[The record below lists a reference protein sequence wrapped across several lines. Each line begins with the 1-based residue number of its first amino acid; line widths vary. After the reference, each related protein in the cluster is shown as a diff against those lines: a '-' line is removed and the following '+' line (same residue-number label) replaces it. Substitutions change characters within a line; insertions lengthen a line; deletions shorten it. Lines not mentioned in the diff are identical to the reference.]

1 MKMKKPA
8 IVTSVM
14 RKNTRRPPDRTARP
28 RVEEREPAI
37 ASGDRC
43 ARRRVARA
51 LWVGSRPPVR
61 EAMGRAASSSSSSDS
76 SSSSSSHERRGKKRK
91 REKEKKRKR
100 ERKSESKKRRK
111 REDDPERERLKRA
124 RRPLKRRTRAADEAL
139 VPSAAAEKKR
149 KPNRAIRNA
158 SPSTLGPHGA
168 AGEIPLTAA
177 QEAAARVAAARAA
190 ALQEDA
196 VLARL
201 GAPRE
206 DVLGFRNASIAGLAG
221 LDAHLAAAPGGVGAS
236 SFDARRIRQKKAAER
251 LEALL
256 PAPATGREALL
267 EKRAAARASNREMAN
282 AKEEGMFAS
291 GFGGEL
297 GGGGAD
303 EFRAALAA
311 NRMKREARNRRRG
324 VDGASA
330 ALRLREHRRL
340 EAEKMGAFQDMVGGL
355 GEGERI
361 EIPRR
366 E

>member
-1 MKMKKPA
+1 
-8 IVTSVM
+8 
-14 RKNTRRPPDRTARP
+14 
-28 RVEEREPAI
+28 
-37 ASGDRC
+37 
-43 ARRRVARA
+43 
-51 LWVGSRPPVR
+51 
-61 EAMGRAASSSSSSDS
+61 MGRASSSSSSDS
-76 SSSSSSHERRGKKRK
+76 SSSSSHERKKRK
-91 REKEKKRKR
+91 REKEKKHKRK
-100 ERKSESKKRRK
+100 RKSESKKRRK
-111 REDDPERERLKRA
+111 REDDPERERLKEA
-124 RRPLKRRTRAADEAL
+124 RRLLKRRTRAADEAL

-149 KPNRAIRNA
+149 KPNREAARTGA
-158 SPSTLGPHGA
+158 PGGLALPGA
-168 AGEIPLTAA
+168 AGETPLTAA

-196 VLARL
+196 ALERL

-206 DVLGFRNASIAGLAG
+206 DVLGFRNANLAGLAG
-221 LDAHLAAAPGGVGAS
+221 LDADAAAPSVGAS
-236 SFDARRIRQKKAAER
+236 SLDARRIRQSRAER

-256 PAPATGREALL
+256 PAPATGREALF

-291 GFGGEL
+291 SFGGEL

-324 VDGASA
+324 EDGASA
-330 ALRLREHRRL
+330 ALRLREHRRA
-340 EAEKMGAFQDMVGGL
+340 EAEKMGAFQEMVGGL

>member
-1 MKMKKPA
+1 
-8 IVTSVM
+8 
-14 RKNTRRPPDRTARP
+14 
-28 RVEEREPAI
+28 
-37 ASGDRC
+37 
-43 ARRRVARA
+43 
-51 LWVGSRPPVR
+51 
-61 EAMGRAASSSSSSDS
+61 MGRASSSSSSDS
-76 SSSSSSHERRGKKRK
+76 SSSSSRERKKRK
-91 REKEKKRKR
+91 RDKEKKHKRK
-100 ERKSESKKRRK
+100 RKSESKKRRK
-111 REDDPERERLKRA
+111 REDDPERERLKEA
-124 RRPLKRRTRAADEAL
+124 RRLLKRRTRAADEAL

-149 KPNRAIRNA
+149 KPNPAA
-158 SPSTLGPHGA
+158 GGLALPGA
-168 AGEIPLTAA
+168 AGETPLTAA

-196 VLARL
+196 ALERL

-221 LDAHLAAAPGGVGAS
+221 LDADAAAPGTVGAS
-236 SFDARRIRQKKAAER
+236 SFDARRARQKKAAER

-256 PAPATGREALL
+256 PAPATGREALF

-311 NRMKREARNRRRG
+311 NRMKREARERRRG

>member
-1 MKMKKPA
+1 
-8 IVTSVM
+8 
-14 RKNTRRPPDRTARP
+14 
-28 RVEEREPAI
+28 
-37 ASGDRC
+37 
-43 ARRRVARA
+43 
-51 LWVGSRPPVR
+51 
-61 EAMGRAASSSSSSDS
+61 MGRASSSSSSDS
-76 SSSSSSHERRGKKRK
+76 SSSSSRERKKRK
-91 REKEKKRKR
+91 RDKEKKHKRK
-100 ERKSESKKRRK
+100 RKSESKKRRK
-111 REDDPERERLKRA
+111 REDDPERERLKEA
-124 RRPLKRRTRAADEAL
+124 RRLLKRRTRAADEAL

-149 KPNRAIRNA
+149 KPNNA
-158 SPSTLGPHGA
+158 AGGLALPGA
-168 AGEIPLTAA
+168 AGETPLTAA
-177 QEAAARVAAARAA
+177 QEAAARVAAVRAA

-196 VLARL
+196 ALARL

-221 LDAHLAAAPGGVGAS
+221 LDADAAAPGRVGAS

-256 PAPATGREALL
+256 PAPATGREALF

>member
-1 MKMKKPA
+1 
-8 IVTSVM
+8 
-14 RKNTRRPPDRTARP
+14 
-28 RVEEREPAI
+28 
-37 ASGDRC
+37 
-43 ARRRVARA
+43 
-51 LWVGSRPPVR
+51 
-61 EAMGRAASSSSSSDS
+61 MGRASSSSSSDS
-76 SSSSSSHERRGKKRK
+76 SSSSSHERKKRK
-91 REKEKKRKR
+91 REKEKKHKRK
-100 ERKSESKKRRK
+100 RKSESKKRRK
-111 REDDPERERLKRA
+111 REDDPERERLKEA
-124 RRPLKRRTRAADEAL
+124 RRLLKRRTRAADEAL

-149 KPNRAIRNA
+149 KPNREAARTGA
-158 SPSTLGPHGA
+158 PGGLALPGA
-168 AGEIPLTAA
+168 AGETPLTAA
-177 QEAAARVAAARAA
+177 QKAAARVAAARAA

-196 VLARL
+196 ALERL

-206 DVLGFRNASIAGLAG
+206 DVLGFRNANLAGLAG
-221 LDAHLAAAPGGVGAS
+221 LDADAAAPSVGAS
-236 SFDARRIRQKKAAER
+236 SLDARRIRQSRAER

-256 PAPATGREALL
+256 PAPATGREALF

-291 GFGGEL
+291 SFGGEL

-324 VDGASA
+324 EDGASA
-330 ALRLREHRRL
+330 ALRLREHRRA
-340 EAEKMGAFQDMVGGL
+340 EAEKMGAFQEMVGGL

>member
-1 MKMKKPA
+1 
-8 IVTSVM
+8 
-14 RKNTRRPPDRTARP
+14 
-28 RVEEREPAI
+28 
-37 ASGDRC
+37 
-43 ARRRVARA
+43 
-51 LWVGSRPPVR
+51 
-61 EAMGRAASSSSSSDS
+61 MGRASSSSSSDS
-76 SSSSSSHERRGKKRK
+76 SSSSSHERKKRK
-91 REKEKKRKR
+91 REKEKKHKRK
-100 ERKSESKKRRK
+100 RKSESKKRRK
-111 REDDPERERLKRA
+111 REDDPERERLKEA
-124 RRPLKRRTRAADEAL
+124 RRLLKRRTRAADEAL

-149 KPNRAIRNA
+149 KPNREAAR
-158 SPSTLGPHGA
+158 TGA
-168 AGEIPLTAA
+168 PGGLALPALIAGETPLTAA

-196 VLARL
+196 ALERL

-206 DVLGFRNASIAGLAG
+206 DVLGFRNANLAGLAG
-221 LDAHLAAAPGGVGAS
+221 LDADAAAPSVGAS
-236 SFDARRIRQKKAAER
+236 SLDARRIRQSRAER
-251 LEALL
+251 LEALLPLL
-256 PAPATGREALL
+256 PAPATGREALF

-291 GFGGEL
+291 SFGGEL

-330 ALRLREHRRL
+330 ALRLREHRRA
-340 EAEKMGAFQDMVGGL
+340 EAEKMGAFQEMVGGL

>member
-1 MKMKKPA
+1 
-8 IVTSVM
+8 
-14 RKNTRRPPDRTARP
+14 
-28 RVEEREPAI
+28 
-37 ASGDRC
+37 
-43 ARRRVARA
+43 
-51 LWVGSRPPVR
+51 
-61 EAMGRAASSSSSSDS
+61 MGRASSSSSSDS
-76 SSSSSSHERRGKKRK
+76 SSSSSRERKKRK
-91 REKEKKRKR
+91 RDKEKKHKRK
-100 ERKSESKKRRK
+100 RKSESKKRRK
-111 REDDPERERLKRA
+111 REDDPERERLKEA
-124 RRPLKRRTRAADEAL
+124 RRLLKRRTRAADEAL

-149 KPNRAIRNA
+149 KPNDAA
-158 SPSTLGPHGA
+158 GGLALPGA
-168 AGEIPLTAA
+168 AGETPLTAA

-196 VLARL
+196 ALERR

-221 LDAHLAAAPGGVGAS
+221 LDADAAAPGTVGAS
-236 SFDARRIRQKKAAER
+236 SFDARRARQKKAAER

-256 PAPATGREALL
+256 PAPATGREALF

>member
-1 MKMKKPA
+1 
-8 IVTSVM
+8 
-14 RKNTRRPPDRTARP
+14 
-28 RVEEREPAI
+28 
-37 ASGDRC
+37 
-43 ARRRVARA
+43 
-51 LWVGSRPPVR
+51 
-61 EAMGRAASSSSSSDS
+61 MGRASSSSSSDS
-76 SSSSSSHERRGKKRK
+76 SSSSSHERKKRK
-91 REKEKKRKR
+91 REKEKKHKRK
-100 ERKSESKKRRK
+100 RKSESKKRRK
-111 REDDPERERLKRA
+111 REDDPERGRLKEA
-124 RRPLKRRTRAADEAL
+124 RRLLKRRTRAADEAL

-149 KPNRAIRNA
+149 KPNREAAR
-158 SPSTLGPHGA
+158 TGA
-168 AGEIPLTAA
+168 PGGLALPALIAGETPLTAA

-196 VLARL
+196 ALERL

-206 DVLGFRNASIAGLAG
+206 DVLGFRNANLAGLAG
-221 LDAHLAAAPGGVGAS
+221 LDADAAAPSVGAS
-236 SFDARRIRQKKAAER
+236 SLDARRIRQSRAER

-256 PAPATGREALL
+256 PAPATGREALF

-291 GFGGEL
+291 SFGGEL

-330 ALRLREHRRL
+330 ALRLREHRRA
-340 EAEKMGAFQDMVGGL
+340 EAEKMGAFQEMVAGL

>member
-1 MKMKKPA
+1 
-8 IVTSVM
+8 
-14 RKNTRRPPDRTARP
+14 
-28 RVEEREPAI
+28 
-37 ASGDRC
+37 
-43 ARRRVARA
+43 
-51 LWVGSRPPVR
+51 
-61 EAMGRAASSSSSSDS
+61 MGRASSSSSSDS
-76 SSSSSSHERRGKKRK
+76 SSSSSRERKKRK
-91 REKEKKRKR
+91 RDKEKKHKRK
-100 ERKSESKKRRK
+100 RKSESKKRRK
-111 REDDPERERLKRA
+111 REDDPERERLKEA
-124 RRPLKRRTRAADEAL
+124 RRLLKRRTRAADEAL

-149 KPNRAIRNA
+149 KPNDAA
-158 SPSTLGPHGA
+158 GGLALPGA
-168 AGEIPLTAA
+168 AGETPLTAA

-196 VLARL
+196 ALERL

-221 LDAHLAAAPGGVGAS
+221 LDADAAAPGGVGAS

-256 PAPATGREALL
+256 PAPATGREALF

>member
-1 MKMKKPA
+1 
-8 IVTSVM
+8 
-14 RKNTRRPPDRTARP
+14 
-28 RVEEREPAI
+28 
-37 ASGDRC
+37 
-43 ARRRVARA
+43 
-51 LWVGSRPPVR
+51 
-61 EAMGRAASSSSSSDS
+61 MGRASSSSSSDS
-76 SSSSSSHERRGKKRK
+76 SSSSSRERKKRK
-91 REKEKKRKR
+91 RDKEKKHKRK
-100 ERKSESKKRRK
+100 RKSESKKRRK
-111 REDDPERERLKRA
+111 REDDPERERLKEA
-124 RRPLKRRTRAADEAL
+124 RRLLKRRTRAADEAL

-149 KPNRAIRNA
+149 KPNDAA
-158 SPSTLGPHGA
+158 GGLGGLPGA
-168 AGEIPLTAA
+168 AGETPLTAA

-196 VLARL
+196 ALERL

-221 LDAHLAAAPGGVGAS
+221 LDADAAAPGRVGAS
-236 SFDARRIRQKKAAER
+236 SFDARRARQKKAAER

-256 PAPATGREALL
+256 PAPATGREALF

>member
-1 MKMKKPA
+1 
-8 IVTSVM
+8 
-14 RKNTRRPPDRTARP
+14 
-28 RVEEREPAI
+28 
-37 ASGDRC
+37 
-43 ARRRVARA
+43 
-51 LWVGSRPPVR
+51 
-61 EAMGRAASSSSSSDS
+61 MGRASSSSSSDS
-76 SSSSSSHERRGKKRK
+76 SSSSSHERKKRK
-91 REKEKKRKR
+91 REKEKKHKRK
-100 ERKSESKKRRK
+100 RKSESKKRRK
-111 REDDPERERLKRA
+111 REDDPERERLKEA
-124 RRPLKRRTRAADEAL
+124 RRLLKRRTRAADEAL

-149 KPNRAIRNA
+149 KPNREAAR
-158 SPSTLGPHGA
+158 TGA
-168 AGEIPLTAA
+168 PGGLALPALIAGETPLTAA

-196 VLARL
+196 ALERL
-201 GAPRE
+201 GAPME
-206 DVLGFRNASIAGLAG
+206 DVLGFRNANLAGLAG
-221 LDAHLAAAPGGVGAS
+221 LDADAAAPSVGAS
-236 SFDARRIRQKKAAER
+236 SLDARRIRQSRAER

-256 PAPATGREALL
+256 PAPATGREALF

-291 GFGGEL
+291 SFGGEL

-324 VDGASA
+324 EDGASA
-330 ALRLREHRRL
+330 ALRLREHRRA
-340 EAEKMGAFQDMVGGL
+340 EAEKMGAFQEMVAGL

>member
-1 MKMKKPA
+1 
-8 IVTSVM
+8 
-14 RKNTRRPPDRTARP
+14 
-28 RVEEREPAI
+28 
-37 ASGDRC
+37 
-43 ARRRVARA
+43 
-51 LWVGSRPPVR
+51 
-61 EAMGRAASSSSSSDS
+61 MGRASSSSSSDS
-76 SSSSSSHERRGKKRK
+76 SSSSSRERKKRK
-91 REKEKKRKR
+91 RDKEKKHKRK
-100 ERKSESKKRRK
+100 RKSESKKRRK
-111 REDDPERERLKRA
+111 REDDPERERLKEA
-124 RRPLKRRTRAADEAL
+124 RRLLKRRTRAADEAL

-149 KPNRAIRNA
+149 KPNDAA
-158 SPSTLGPHGA
+158 GGLGGLPGA
-168 AGEIPLTAA
+168 AGETPLTAA

-190 ALQEDA
+190 ALLEDA
-196 VLARL
+196 ALERL

-221 LDAHLAAAPGGVGAS
+221 LDAHLAAAPGTVGAS
-236 SFDARRIRQKKAAER
+236 SFDARRARQKKAAER

-256 PAPATGREALL
+256 PAPATGREALF

>member
-1 MKMKKPA
+1 
-8 IVTSVM
+8 
-14 RKNTRRPPDRTARP
+14 
-28 RVEEREPAI
+28 
-37 ASGDRC
+37 
-43 ARRRVARA
+43 
-51 LWVGSRPPVR
+51 
-61 EAMGRAASSSSSSDS
+61 MGRAASSSSSSDS

-124 RRPLKRRTRAADEAL
+124 RRLLKRRTRAADEAL

-149 KPNRAIRNA
+149 KPNRATA
-158 SPSTLGPHGA
+158 TKHS
-168 AGEIPLTAA
+168 GEIPLTAA

-196 VLARL
+196 ALAQM

-206 DVLGFRNASIAGLAG
+206 DVLGFRNAGLAGLAG
-221 LDAHLAAAPGGVGAS
+221 LDADLPADLPASTSGAGSSAA
-236 SFDARRIRQKKAAER
+236 DARRARLLRAER
-251 LEALL
+251 LEALA

-282 AKEEGMFAS
+282 AKEEGMFLS
-291 GFGGEL
+291 PGGGEL
-297 GGGGAD
+297 GGGGAS

-311 NRMKREARNRRRG
+311 HRRARLARDVRRG
-324 VDGASA
+324 VDGATV
-330 ALRLREHRRL
+330 ALRLRAHGRA
-340 EAEKMGAFQDMVGGL
+340 EAEKMRTFQDMVGGL

-366 E
+366 K

>member
-1 MKMKKPA
+1 
-8 IVTSVM
+8 
-14 RKNTRRPPDRTARP
+14 
-28 RVEEREPAI
+28 
-37 ASGDRC
+37 
-43 ARRRVARA
+43 
-51 LWVGSRPPVR
+51 
-61 EAMGRAASSSSSSDS
+61 MGRASSSSSSDS
-76 SSSSSSHERRGKKRK
+76 SSSSSHERKKRK
-91 REKEKKRKR
+91 REKEKKHKRK
-100 ERKSESKKRRK
+100 RKSESKKRRK
-111 REDDPERERLKRA
+111 REDDPERERLKEA
-124 RRPLKRRTRAADEAL
+124 RRLLKRRTRAADEAL

-149 KPNRAIRNA
+149 KPNREAARTGA
-158 SPSTLGPHGA
+158 PGGLALPGA
-168 AGEIPLTAA
+168 AGETPLTAA

-196 VLARL
+196 ALERL

-206 DVLGFRNASIAGLAG
+206 DVLGFRNANLAGLAG
-221 LDAHLAAAPGGVGAS
+221 LDADAAAPSVGAS
-236 SFDARRIRQKKAAER
+236 SLDARRIRQSRAER

-256 PAPATGREALL
+256 PAPATGREALF

-291 GFGGEL
+291 SFGGEL

-324 VDGASA
+324 EDGASA
-330 ALRLREHRRL
+330 ALRLREHRRA
-340 EAEKMGAFQDMVGGL
+340 EAEKMGAFQEMVAGL

>member
-1 MKMKKPA
+1 
-8 IVTSVM
+8 
-14 RKNTRRPPDRTARP
+14 
-28 RVEEREPAI
+28 
-37 ASGDRC
+37 
-43 ARRRVARA
+43 
-51 LWVGSRPPVR
+51 
-61 EAMGRAASSSSSSDS
+61 MGRASSSSSSDS
-76 SSSSSSHERRGKKRK
+76 SSSSSRERKKRK
-91 REKEKKRKR
+91 REKEKKHKRK
-100 ERKSESKKRRK
+100 RKSEPKKRRK
-111 REDDPERERLKRA
+111 REDDPERERLKEA
-124 RRPLKRRTRAADEAL
+124 RRLLKRLTRAADEAL

-149 KPNRAIRNA
+149 KPNNA
-158 SPSTLGPHGA
+158 AGGLALPGA
-168 AGEIPLTAA
+168 AGETPLTAA

-190 ALQEDA
+190 ALLEDA
-196 VLARL
+196 ALERL

-221 LDAHLAAAPGGVGAS
+221 LDAHLAAAPGTVGAS
-236 SFDARRIRQKKAAER
+236 SFDARRARQKKAAER

-256 PAPATGREALL
+256 PAPATGREALF

-340 EAEKMGAFQDMVGGL
+340 EEEKMGAFQDMVGGL

>member
-1 MKMKKPA
+1 
-8 IVTSVM
+8 
-14 RKNTRRPPDRTARP
+14 
-28 RVEEREPAI
+28 
-37 ASGDRC
+37 
-43 ARRRVARA
+43 
-51 LWVGSRPPVR
+51 
-61 EAMGRAASSSSSSDS
+61 MGRASSSSSSDS
-76 SSSSSSHERRGKKRK
+76 SSSSSHERKKRK
-91 REKEKKRKR
+91 REKEKKHKRK
-100 ERKSESKKRRK
+100 RKSESKKRRK
-111 REDDPERERLKRA
+111 REDDPERERLKEA
-124 RRPLKRRTRAADEAL
+124 RRLLKRRTRAADEAL

-149 KPNRAIRNA
+149 KPNREAARTGA
-158 SPSTLGPHGA
+158 PGGLALPGA
-168 AGEIPLTAA
+168 AGKPPLTAA

-196 VLARL
+196 ALERL

-206 DVLGFRNASIAGLAG
+206 DVLGFRNAHLAGLAG
-221 LDAHLAAAPGGVGAS
+221 LDADAAAPSVGAS
-236 SFDARRIRQKKAAER
+236 SCDALRIRRSRAER
-251 LEALL
+251 LEDLL

-291 GFGGEL
+291 SFGGEL

-311 NRMKREARNRRRG
+311 NRMQREARNRRRG

-330 ALRLREHRRL
+330 ALRLREHRRA
-340 EAEKMGAFQDMVGGL
+340 EAEKMGAFQEMVGGL

>member
-1 MKMKKPA
+1 
-8 IVTSVM
+8 
-14 RKNTRRPPDRTARP
+14 
-28 RVEEREPAI
+28 
-37 ASGDRC
+37 
-43 ARRRVARA
+43 
-51 LWVGSRPPVR
+51 
-61 EAMGRAASSSSSSDS
+61 MGRASSSSSSDS
-76 SSSSSSHERRGKKRK
+76 SSSSSRERKKRK
-91 REKEKKRKR
+91 RDKEKKHKRK
-100 ERKSESKKRRK
+100 RKSESKKRRK
-111 REDDPERERLKRA
+111 REDDPERERLKEA
-124 RRPLKRRTRAADEAL
+124 RRLLKRRTRAADEAL

-149 KPNRAIRNA
+149 KPNNA
-158 SPSTLGPHGA
+158 AGGLALPGA
-168 AGEIPLTAA
+168 AGETPLTAA

-196 VLARL
+196 ALERL

-221 LDAHLAAAPGGVGAS
+221 LDADAAAPGRVGAS

-256 PAPATGREALL
+256 PAPATGREALF
-267 EKRAAARASNREMAN
+267 EKRAAARVSNREMAN

>member
-1 MKMKKPA
+1 
-8 IVTSVM
+8 
-14 RKNTRRPPDRTARP
+14 
-28 RVEEREPAI
+28 
-37 ASGDRC
+37 
-43 ARRRVARA
+43 
-51 LWVGSRPPVR
+51 
-61 EAMGRAASSSSSSDS
+61 MGRASSSSSSDS
-76 SSSSSSHERRGKKRK
+76 SSSSSHERKKRK
-91 REKEKKRKR
+91 REKEKKHKRK
-100 ERKSESKKRRK
+100 RKSESKKRRK
-111 REDDPERERLKRA
+111 REDDPERGRLKEA
-124 RRPLKRRTRAADEAL
+124 RRLLKRRTRAADEAL

-149 KPNRAIRNA
+149 KPNREAARTGA
-158 SPSTLGPHGA
+158 PGGLALPGA
-168 AGEIPLTAA
+168 AGETPLTAA

-196 VLARL
+196 ALERL

-206 DVLGFRNASIAGLAG
+206 DVLGFRNANLAGLAG
-221 LDAHLAAAPGGVGAS
+221 LDADAAAPSVGAS
-236 SFDARRIRQKKAAER
+236 SLDARRIRQSRAER

-256 PAPATGREALL
+256 PAPATGREALF

-291 GFGGEL
+291 SFGGEL

-324 VDGASA
+324 EDGASA
-330 ALRLREHRRL
+330 ALRLREHRRA
-340 EAEKMGAFQDMVGGL
+340 EAEKMGAFQEMVGGL